1 MTLLDQDI
9 APRPL
14 HQDAGAGDQTHS
26 IGVEPMTQQPRET
39 ELDELIFVA
48 TTDIAART
56 KGRAMR
62 MADFDERS
70 SLGWVPANLGIGS
83 LGHIVSDIP
92 YGSTGDLRL
101 KPDLGSLARVDGIPG
116 RPPLNVVYADLV
128 NTDGTPWESC
138 PRTFLR
144 DTVEQLRTEF
154 GITTKS
160 SFEHE
165 FVDRR
170 ATGDHHPFSLQA
182 FRRAEPIGSQLM
194 TVLHRAGLEPET
206 WLPEYGRHQYEIT
219 VAPTDPLSAA
229 DRAILVR
236 DIVYDLFEAHG
247 REASFAPVV
256 SPGETGNGVHV
267 HFGLDD
273 EDGDTLVFDPNR
285 PARLSK
291 LAGSFAAGIVRH
303 GPAMAALF
311 APLATSYLRLA
322 PHNWSTAR
330 AFLGLQNREALLRIC
345 PTNEIDGR
353 DPSRQLH
360 FEFRGGDVGAN
371 PWILLGMILRA
382 GMQGLREELETP
394 EIVVGELDLDGRHAD
409 LAKLPRDLEEAL
421 DMLRADEVVS
431 GWFSPSFLATFDAIK
446 RDEFASVQARSL
458 AEQCEVYAGVY

>member
-1 MTLLDQDI
+1 MP
-9 APRPL
+9 APEPR
-14 HQDAGAGDQTHS
+14 DAAA
-26 IGVEPMTQQPRET
+26 
-39 ELDELIFVA
+39 LDELIFVA

-56 KGRAMR
+56 KGRSMR
-62 MADFDERS
+62 LADFDERTT
-70 SLGWVPANLGIGS
+70 LGWVPANLGIGS
-83 LGHIVSDIP
+83 LGHIVDDIP

-101 KPDLGSLARVDGIPG
+101 KPDLTSRTRIDGIPG
-116 RPPLNVVYADLV
+116 RPPLTIVFADLV
-128 NTDGTPWESC
+128 NTDGSPWESC

-144 DTVEQLRTEF
+144 EAVEQLREEF
-154 GITTKS
+154 GITTRC

-165 FVDRR
+165 FVDVS

-182 FRRAEPIGSQLM
+182 FRNAEPLGSALM
-194 TVLHRAGLEPET
+194 GALHRAGLEPET

-219 VAPTDPLSAA
+219 VAPTDPVAAA

-236 DIVYDLFEAHG
+236 DIVYDTFDAHG

-256 SPGETGNGVHV
+256 APGETGNGVHV

-273 EDGDTLVFDPNR
+273 ADGQTLVFDPER
-285 PARLSK
+285 PGRLSE

-353 DPSRQLH
+353 DPRDQLH
-360 FEFRGGDVGAN
+360 FEFRGGDIGAN
-371 PWILLGMILRA
+371 PWILLGTILRA
-382 GMQGLREELETP
+382 GMQGLRESLATP
-394 EIVVGELDLDGRHAD
+394 EIVEGELDLDGRDAG
-409 LAKLPRDLEEAL
+409 LARLPRDLEEAL
-421 DMLRADEVVS
+421 NMLARDETVS
-431 GWFSPSFLATFDAIK
+431 GWFSPAYLATYVAIK

-458 AEQCEVYAGVY
+458 AEQCEVYARVY

>member
-1 MTLLDQDI
+1 MTIIEHEVPVRTERTDFSTGGNSQNI
-9 APRPL
+9 
-14 HQDAGAGDQTHS
+14 GADR
-26 IGVEPMTQQPRET
+26 MTKHRQESGP
-39 ELDELIFVA
+39 DELIFVA

-62 MADFDERS
+62 IADFDERS

-83 LGHIVSDIP
+83 LGHIVDAIP

-101 KPDLGSLARVDGIPG
+101 KPDLRSLARVDGIPG

-144 DTVEQLRTEF
+144 DAVEQLRTEF
-154 GITTKS
+154 GLTARC

-165 FVDRR
+165 FVDVS
-170 ATGDHHPFSLQA
+170 ASGDHHPFSLQA

-219 VAPTDPLSAA
+219 VAPTDALAAA

-236 DIVYDLFEAHG
+236 DIVYDIFQAHG
-247 REASFAPVV
+247 REASFAPVIA
-256 SPGETGNGVHV
+256 PGETGNGVHV

-273 EDGDTLVFDPNR
+273 EDGNTLVFDKSR
-285 PARLSK
+285 PGRLSK

-322 PHNWSTAR
+322 PHNWSAAR

-360 FEFRGGDVGAN
+360 FEFRGGDIGAN

-394 EIVVGELDLDGRHAD
+394 QIVVGELDLEDRHAD
-409 LAKLPRDLEEAL
+409 LPKLPHDLEQAL
-421 DMLRADEVVS
+421 DMLKEDEVVS

-446 RDEFASVQARSL
+446 RDEFASVQTKPQ
-458 AEQCEVYAGVY
+458 AEQCEVYTGVY

>member
-1 MTLLDQDI
+1 MPTEHQRES
-9 APRPL
+9 AP
-14 HQDAGAGDQTHS
+14 A
-26 IGVEPMTQQPRET
+26 
-39 ELDELIFVA
+39 LDELIFVA

-56 KGRAMR
+56 KGRSMR
-62 MADFDERS
+62 LADFDEDT

-83 LGHIVSDIP
+83 LGHIVDDIP

-101 KPDLGSLARVDGIPG
+101 KPDHSSLTRVDGIPG
-116 RPPLNVVYADLV
+116 RPPLNIVFADLI
-128 NTDGTPWESC
+128 NTDGSIWESC

-144 DTVEQLRTEF
+144 EAVEQLRDEF
-154 GITTKS
+154 GITTRC

-165 FVDRR
+165 FMDVS
-170 ATGDHHPFSLQA
+170 AKGDHHPFSLQA
-182 FRRAEPIGSQLM
+182 FRNAEPIGSTLM
-194 TVLHRAGLEPET
+194 TVLHRAGIEPET

-219 VAPTDPLSAA
+219 VAPTTPVAAA

-236 DIVYDLFEAHG
+236 DIVHDLFDAHG

-256 SPGETGNGVHV
+256 APGEAGNGVHV

-273 EDGDTLVFDPNR
+273 VQGDTLVFDPSR
-285 PARLSK
+285 PGRLSE
-291 LAGSFAAGIVRH
+291 LAGSFAAGIIRH

-353 DPSRQLH
+353 DPSGQLH
-360 FEFRGGDVGAN
+360 FEFRGGDIGAN

-382 GMQGLREELETP
+382 GMQGMREGLETP
-394 EIVVGELDLDGRHAD
+394 EIVEGELDLDGTHAG
-409 LAKLPRDLEEAL
+409 LPRLPRDLEEAI
-421 DMLRADEVVS
+421 DVLRRDDVVS
-431 GWFSPSFLATFDAIK
+431 GWFSPAFLATYEAIK

-458 AEQCEVYAGVY
+458 AEQCEVYTRVY

>member
-1 MTLLDQDI
+1 MTREQRES
-9 APRPL
+9 AP
-14 HQDAGAGDQTHS
+14 
-26 IGVEPMTQQPRET
+26 

-56 KGRAMR
+56 KGRSMR
-62 MADFDERS
+62 LADFDETT

-83 LGHIVSDIP
+83 LGHIVDDIP

-101 KPDLGSLARVDGIPG
+101 KPDHSSLTRVDGIPG
-116 RPPLNVVYADLV
+116 RPPLNIVFADLV
-128 NTDGTPWESC
+128 DTDGSAWESC

-144 DTVEQLRTEF
+144 EAVEQLRDEF
-154 GITTKS
+154 GITTRS

-165 FVDRR
+165 FVDAS

-182 FRRAEPIGSQLM
+182 FRNAEPIGSQLM
-194 TVLHRAGLEPET
+194 SVLHRAGLEPET

-219 VAPTDPLSAA
+219 VAPTGPVAAA

-236 DIVYDLFEAHG
+236 DIVYDLFAAHG
-247 REASFAPVV
+247 REASFAPVMA
-256 SPGETGNGVHV
+256 PGETGNGVHV

-273 EDGDTLVFDPNR
+273 ADGSTLVFDPTR
-285 PARLSK
+285 PGRLSE

-330 AFLGLQNREALLRIC
+330 SFLGLQNREALLRIC

-360 FEFRGGDVGAN
+360 FEFRGSDIGAN

-382 GMQGLREELETP
+382 GMQGLREGLETP
-394 EIVVGELDLDGRHAD
+394 EIVEGELDLDGRDAG
-409 LAKLPRDLEEAL
+409 LARLPRDLEEAL
-421 DMLRADEVVS
+421 DVLKRDEIVS
-431 GWFSPSFLATFDAIK
+431 GWFSPAFLATYEAIK

-458 AEQCEVYAGVY
+458 AEQCEVYRRVY

>member
-1 MTLLDQDI
+1 MHAG
-9 APRPL
+9 APRESAP
-14 HQDAGAGDQTHS
+14 
-26 IGVEPMTQQPRET
+26 
-39 ELDELIFVA
+39 ELDELIFIA

-56 KGRAMR
+56 KGRSMR
-62 MADFDERS
+62 LADFGPDT

-83 LGHIVSDIP
+83 LGHIVDDIP

-101 KPDLGSLARVDGIPG
+101 KPDHGSLTRVDGIPG
-116 RPPLNVVYADLV
+116 RPPLNIVFADLV
-128 NTDGTPWESC
+128 DTDGSPWESC

-144 DTVEQLRTEF
+144 DAVAQLREEF
-154 GITTKS
+154 GITTRCA
-160 SFEHE
+160 FEHE
-165 FVDRR
+165 FVDVS
-170 ATGDHHPFSLQA
+170 AKGDHHPFSLQA
-182 FRRAEPIGSQLM
+182 FRNAEPIGSALM
-194 TVLHRAGLEPET
+194 SVLHRAGLEPET

-219 VAPTDPLSAA
+219 VAPTDPLAAA

-236 DIVYDLFEAHG
+236 DIVYDIFDAHG

-256 SPGETGNGVHV
+256 APGETGNGVHV

-273 EDGDTLVFDPNR
+273 AEGRTLVFDPAR
-285 PARLSK
+285 PGRLSE

-360 FEFRGGDVGAN
+360 FEFRGGDIGAN

-382 GMQGLREELETP
+382 GMQGIREGLETP
-394 EIVVGELDLDGRHAD
+394 EIVEGELDLDGRHAG
-409 LAKLPRDLEEAL
+409 LARLPRDLEEAL
-421 DMLRADEVVS
+421 TMLRRDKVVS
-431 GWFSPSFLATFDAIK
+431 GWFSPAFLATFEAIK

-458 AEQCEVYAGVY
+458 AEQCEVYTGVY

>member
-1 MTLLDQDI
+1 MTLTDDHVSAADPTQIGREEMND
-9 APRPL
+9 APWHPAA
-14 HQDAGAGDQTHS
+14 D
-26 IGVEPMTQQPRET
+26 V
-39 ELDELIFVA
+39 DELVFVA

-56 KGRAMR
+56 KGRSMR
-62 MADFDERS
+62 LADFDENT

-83 LGHIVSDIP
+83 LGHIVDDIP

-101 KPDLGSLARVDGIPG
+101 KPDLASLARLDGIPG
-116 RPPLNVVYADLV
+116 RPPLSIVFADLV

-144 DTVEQLRTEF
+144 DAVDQLRAEF
-154 GITTKS
+154 GLTTRC

-165 FVDRR
+165 FVDRS

-182 FRRAEPIGSQLM
+182 FRRAEPIGSKLM
-194 TVLHRAGLEPET
+194 TVLSRAGLEPET

-219 VAPTDPLSAA
+219 VAPADPVTAA

-236 DIVYDLFEAHG
+236 DIVYDLFDAHG

-256 SPGETGNGVHV
+256 APGEAGNGVHV

-273 EDGDTLVFDPNR
+273 AEGNTIIYDPSR
-285 PARLSK
+285 PGRLSK
-291 LAGSFAAGIVRH
+291 LAGSFAAGIVKY

-311 APLATSYLRLA
+311 APLATSYQRLA
-322 PHNWSTAR
+322 PHNWSSAR

-360 FEFRGGDVGAN
+360 FEFRGGDIGAN
-371 PWILLGMILRA
+371 PWILLGLILRA
-382 GMQGLREELETP
+382 GAQGLRDGLETP
-394 EIVVGELDLDGRHAD
+394 EIVVGELDLDDAHAH
-409 LAKLPRDLEEAL
+409 LPKLPRNLEEAL
-421 DMLRADEVVS
+421 SVLKDDEVVS
-431 GWFSPSFLATFDAIK
+431 GWFSPAFLATYEAIK

-458 AEQCEVYAGVY
+458 AEQCEVYARVY

>member
-1 MTLLDQDI
+1 MGTT
-9 APRPL
+9 
-14 HQDAGAGDQTHS
+14 DQTPAHTPT
-26 IGVEPMTQQPRET
+26 IGADRMHTPAGEDTPSS
-39 ELDELIFVA
+39 DELIFVA

-56 KGRAMR
+56 KGRSMR
-62 MADFDERS
+62 LADFNERT

-83 LGHIVSDIP
+83 LGHIVDDIP

-101 KPDLGSLARVDGIPG
+101 KPDHSSLTRIDGIPG
-116 RPPLNVVYADLV
+116 RPPLSIVFADLV
-128 NTDGTPWESC
+128 ETDGSAWESC

-154 GITTKS
+154 GITTRC

-165 FVDRR
+165 FVDVS
-170 ATGDHHPFSLQA
+170 AKGDHHPFSLQA
-182 FRRAEPIGSQLM
+182 FRRSEPIGTELM

-219 VAPTDPLSAA
+219 VAPTDPVAAA

-236 DIVYDLFEAHG
+236 DLVYDLFEAHG

-256 SPGETGNGVHV
+256 APGEAGNGVHV

-273 EDGDTLVFDPNR
+273 ADGNTLVFDPSR
-285 PARLSK
+285 PGRISAT
-291 LAGSFAAGIVRH
+291 AGSFAAGIVRH

-353 DPSRQLH
+353 DPRRQLH
-360 FEFRGGDVGAN
+360 FEFRGGDIGAN
-371 PWILLGMILRA
+371 PWILLGIILRA
-382 GMQGLREELETP
+382 GMEGLREGLDTP
-394 EIVVGELDLDGRHAD
+394 EIVQGELDLDGRHAG
-409 LAKLPRDLEEAL
+409 LAKLPHDLEQAL
-421 DMLRADEVVS
+421 ETLKRDEVVS
-431 GWFSPSFLATFDAIK
+431 GWFSPAFLATYYAIK
-446 RDEFASVQARSL
+446 RDEFASVQMRSL
-458 AEQCEVYAGVY
+458 AEQCEVYARVY

>member
-1 MTLLDQDI
+1 MLPTGSHDS
-9 APRPL
+9 AP
-14 HQDAGAGDQTHS
+14 
-26 IGVEPMTQQPRET
+26 
-39 ELDELIFVA
+39 ELDELIFIA

-56 KGRAMR
+56 KGRSMR
-62 MADFDERS
+62 LADFRDDT

-83 LGHIVSDIP
+83 LGHIVDDIP

-101 KPDLGSLARVDGIPG
+101 KPDPSSRTRIDGIPG
-116 RPPLNVVYADLV
+116 RPPLTIVFADLV
-128 NTDGTPWESC
+128 DTDGSAWESC

-144 DTVEQLRTEF
+144 EAVDQLRDEF
-154 GITTKS
+154 GITTRC

-165 FVDRR
+165 FMDVS
-170 ATGDHHPFSLQA
+170 AQGDHHPFSLQA
-182 FRRAEPIGSQLM
+182 FRNAEPLGSTLM
-194 TVLHRAGLEPET
+194 SVLHRAGLEPET

-219 VAPTDPLSAA
+219 VAPTDAVAAA

-236 DIVYDLFEAHG
+236 DIVYDIFTAHG

-256 SPGETGNGVHV
+256 APGETGNGVHV

-273 EDGDTLVFDPNR
+273 ADGRTLVFDAER
-285 PARLSK
+285 PGRLSE

-353 DPSRQLH
+353 DPSGQLH
-360 FEFRGGDVGAN
+360 FEFRGSDIGAN

-382 GMQGLREELETP
+382 GMQGLREGLATP
-394 EIVVGELDLDGRHAD
+394 EIVEGELDLDGRDAG
-409 LAKLPRDLEEAL
+409 LARLPRDLEEAL
-421 DMLRADEVVS
+421 DTLKRDEIVS
-431 GWFSPSFLATFDAIK
+431 GWFSPAFLATYEAIK

-458 AEQCEVYAGVY
+458 AEQCEVYTRVY

>member
-1 MTLLDQDI
+1 MA
-9 APRPL
+9 AP
-14 HQDAGAGDQTHS
+14 
-26 IGVEPMTQQPRET
+26 PRSPADVPSRT
-39 ELDELIFVA
+39 EDMHTTPQSDELIFIA

-56 KGRAMR
+56 KGRSMR
-62 MADFDERS
+62 LADFDERT

-83 LGHIVSDIP
+83 LGHIVDDIP
-92 YGSTGDLRL
+92 YGSSGDLRL
-101 KPDLGSLARVDGIPG
+101 KPDQSSHARVDGIPG
-116 RPPLNVVYADLV
+116 RPPLNVVFADLV
-128 NTDGTPWESC
+128 NTDGSPWESC

-144 DTVEQLRTEF
+144 DTVDELREVF
-154 GITTKS
+154 GITTRC

-165 FVDRR
+165 FMDVS
-170 ATGDHHPFSLQA
+170 ASGDHHPFSLQA
-182 FRRAEPIGSQLM
+182 FRRAEPLGSELM
-194 TVLHRAGLEPET
+194 SVLHRAGLEPET

-219 VAPTDPLSAA
+219 VAPTDPVGAA

-256 SPGETGNGVHV
+256 APGESGNGVHV

-273 EDGDTLVFDPNR
+273 ADGNTLVYDPSR
-285 PARLSK
+285 PGRLSE
-291 LAGSFAAGIVRH
+291 LAGSFAAGIIKY

-322 PHNWSTAR
+322 PHHWSTAR

-345 PTNEIDGR
+345 PTNEIDGK

-360 FEFRGGDVGAN
+360 FEFRGGDIGAN

-382 GMQGLREELETP
+382 GMQGLREGLVAP
-394 EIVVGELDLDGRHAD
+394 EVVEGELDLDGRHAH
-409 LAKLPRDLEEAL
+409 LAKLPRDLEQAL
-421 DMLRADEVVS
+421 EMLRADEVVS
-431 GWFSPSFLATFDAIK
+431 GWFSPAFLATFDAIK

-458 AEQCEVYAGVY
+458 AEQCEVYTRVY

>member
-1 MTLLDQDI
+1 MTEGRLDDN
-9 APRPL
+9 AL
-14 HQDAGAGDQTHS
+14 T
-26 IGVEPMTQQPRET
+26 IGTDDMDSTAT
-39 ELDELIFVA
+39 NDELIFIA

-56 KGRAMR
+56 KGRSMR
-62 MADFDERS
+62 LADFDENT

-83 LGHIVSDIP
+83 LGHIVDDIP

-101 KPDLGSLARVDGIPG
+101 KPDPSSHARVDGIPG
-116 RPPLNVVYADLV
+116 RPPLNVVFADLV

-144 DTVEQLRTEF
+144 DAVEQLRTEF
-154 GITTKS
+154 GITTRC

-165 FVDRR
+165 FMDIS
-170 ATGDHHPFSLQA
+170 AKGDHHPFSLQA
-182 FRRAEPIGSQLM
+182 FRRAEPIGSELM
-194 TVLHRAGLEPET
+194 AVLHRAGLEPET

-219 VAPTDPLSAA
+219 VAPTDPVAAA

-236 DIVYDLFEAHG
+236 DIVYDIFEAHG

-256 SPGETGNGVHV
+256 APGETGNGVHV

-273 EDGDTLVFDPNR
+273 LDGNTLVFDPSR
-285 PARLSK
+285 PGRMSE
-291 LAGSFAAGIVRH
+291 LAGGFAAGIVKY

-330 AFLGLQNREALLRIC
+330 SFLGLQNREALLRIC

-360 FEFRGGDVGAN
+360 FEFRGGDIGAN

-382 GMQGLREELETP
+382 GMQGLREGLETP
-394 EIVVGELDLDGRHAD
+394 EIVEGELDLENRHAH
-409 LAKLPRDLEEAL
+409 LAKLPRDLEQAL
-421 DMLRADEVVS
+421 EMLKADDVVS
-431 GWFSPSFLATFDAIK
+431 GWFSPAFLATFEAIK
-446 RDEFASVQARSL
+446 RDEFASVQARAL
-458 AEQCEVYAGVY
+458 AEQCEVYARVY

>member
-1 MTLLDQDI
+1 MDKNTE
-9 APRPL
+9 
-14 HQDAGAGDQTHS
+14 AG
-26 IGVEPMTQQPRET
+26 P
-39 ELDELIFVA
+39 DELIFVA

-56 KGRAMR
+56 KGRSMR
-62 MADFDERS
+62 LADFDEDT

-83 LGHIVSDIP
+83 LGHIVDDIP

-101 KPDLGSLARVDGIPG
+101 KPDLSSLARIDGIPG
-116 RPPLNVVYADLV
+116 RPPLNVVYGDLV

-144 DTVEQLRTEF
+144 DAVQQLRDEF
-154 GITTKS
+154 GITARC

-165 FVDRR
+165 FVDVS

-182 FRRAEPIGSQLM
+182 FRNAEPIGSELM
-194 TVLHRAGLEPET
+194 AVLHRAGLEPET

-219 VAPTDPLSAA
+219 VAPTDPLAAA

-236 DIVYDLFEAHG
+236 DIVYDIFHAHG
-247 REASFAPVV
+247 REASFAPVI

-273 EDGDTLVFDPNR
+273 IDGNTLVFDP
-285 PARLSK
+285 ARAGRVSD
-291 LAGSFAAGIVRH
+291 LAGGFAAGIVRH

-330 AFLGLQNREALLRIC
+330 SFLGLQNREALLRIC

-360 FEFRGGDVGAN
+360 FEFRGGDIGAN

-382 GMQGLREELETP
+382 GMQGMREGLQTP
-394 EIVVGELDLDGRHAD
+394 EIVEGELDLEDRHAH
-409 LAKLPRDLEEAL
+409 LAKLPRDLEQAL
-421 DMLRADEVVS
+421 EMLRQDEIVT
-431 GWFSPSFLATFDAIK
+431 GWFSPAFLATFEAIK
-446 RDEFASVQARSL
+446 KDEFASVQARSL
-458 AEQCEVYAGVY
+458 AEQCEVYARVY

>member
-1 MTLLDQDI
+1 MA
-9 APRPL
+9 AP
-14 HQDAGAGDQTHS
+14 
-26 IGVEPMTQQPRET
+26 PRSPADVPSRT
-39 ELDELIFVA
+39 EDMDTTPQSDELIFIA

-56 KGRAMR
+56 KGRSMR
-62 MADFDERS
+62 LADFDERT

-83 LGHIVSDIP
+83 LGHIVDDIP
-92 YGSTGDLRL
+92 YGSSGDLRL
-101 KPDLGSLARVDGIPG
+101 KPDQSSHARVDGIPG
-116 RPPLNVVYADLV
+116 RPPLNVVFADLV
-128 NTDGTPWESC
+128 NTDGSPWESC

-144 DTVEQLRTEF
+144 DTVDELRETF
-154 GITTKS
+154 GITTRC

-165 FVDRR
+165 FMDVS
-170 ATGDHHPFSLQA
+170 ASGDHHPFSLQA
-182 FRRAEPIGSQLM
+182 FRRAEPLGSELM
-194 TVLHRAGLEPET
+194 SVLHRAGLEPET

-219 VAPTDPLSAA
+219 VAPTDPVGAA

-256 SPGETGNGVHV
+256 APGESGNGVHV

-273 EDGDTLVFDPNR
+273 ADGNTLVYDPSR
-285 PARLSK
+285 PGRLSA
-291 LAGSFAAGIVRH
+291 LAGSFAAGIIKY

-322 PHNWSTAR
+322 PHHWSTAR

-345 PTNEIDGR
+345 PTNEIDGK

-360 FEFRGGDVGAN
+360 FEFRGGDIGAN

-382 GMQGLREELETP
+382 GMQGLREGLEAP
-394 EIVVGELDLDGRHAD
+394 EVVEGELDLDGRHAH
-409 LAKLPRDLEEAL
+409 LAKLPRDLEQAL
-421 DMLRADEVVS
+421 EMLRADEVVS
-431 GWFSPSFLATFDAIK
+431 GWFSPAFLATFDAIK

-458 AEQCEVYAGVY
+458 AEQCEVYTRVY

>member
-1 MTLLDQDI
+1 MPDTE
-9 APRPL
+9 PR
-14 HQDAGAGDQTHS
+14 QSAA
-26 IGVEPMTQQPRET
+26 

-56 KGRAMR
+56 KGRSMR
-62 MADFDERS
+62 LADFRDDTT
-70 SLGWVPANLGIGS
+70 LGWVPANLGIGS
-83 LGHIVSDIP
+83 LGHIVDDIP

-101 KPDLGSLARVDGIPG
+101 KPDLSSLTRTEGIPG
-116 RPPLNVVYADLV
+116 RPPLNIVFADLV
-128 NTDGTPWESC
+128 NTDGSAWESC

-144 DTVEQLRTEF
+144 EAVEQLRDEF
-154 GITTKS
+154 GITTRS

-165 FVDRR
+165 FVDKS
-170 ATGDHHPFSLQA
+170 ATGEHHPFSLQA
-182 FRRAEPIGSQLM
+182 FRNAEPIGSQLM
-194 TVLHRAGLEPET
+194 GVLHRAGLEPET

-219 VAPTDPLSAA
+219 VAPTDPVAAA

-236 DIVYDLFEAHG
+236 DIVYDLFDAHG
-247 REASFAPVV
+247 REATFAPVV
-256 SPGETGNGVHV
+256 APGETGNGVHV

-273 EDGDTLVFDPNR
+273 ADGNTLVFDAER
-285 PARLSK
+285 QGRISA

-330 AFLGLQNREALLRIC
+330 SFLGLQNREALLRIC

-353 DPSRQLH
+353 DPKRQLH
-360 FEFRGGDVGAN
+360 FEFRGSDIGAN

-382 GMQGLREELETP
+382 GMQGMREGLETP
-394 EIVVGELDLDGRHAD
+394 EIVEGELDLDGRHAG
-409 LAKLPRDLEEAL
+409 LARLPRNLEEAL
-421 DMLRADEVVS
+421 DVLRRDEIVS
-431 GWFSPSFLATFDAIK
+431 GWFSPAFLATYEAIK

-458 AEQCEVYAGVY
+458 GEQCEVYTRVY